1 MAGYNK
7 MNVGSPNKIADETLL
22 LFKQVIEDD
31 LRKYAQ
37 EIVLEQPNVRL
48 SDLLDLIPQVLDTPI
63 MDKINSKYRDTS
75 LMKYKK
81 ELNKFS
87 LVDLKAIA
95 KTHDLNVSGTRSELM
110 TRISEKISLRDYT
123 AEDIHLAKS
132 FQSKSGVPKKKKTK
146 DEKEKSITSTNYISD
161 SD

>member
-1 MAGYNK
+1 MMN
-7 MNVGSPNKIADETLL
+7 NVGSGVSPNKIADETLL

-48 SDLLDLIPQVLDTPI
+48 NDLLDLIPQVLETPI

-75 LMKYKK
+75 GMKYKK

-87 LVDLKAIA
+87 LGDLKEIA
-95 KTHDLNVSGTRSELM
+95 KAHDLKISGTRSELM

-123 AEDIHLAKS
+123 VEDISLAKS
-132 FQSKSGVPKKKKTK
+132 YQSKSGGSIPKKKKIK
-146 DEKEKSITSTNYISD
+146 DEKSITPTNYISD